1 MKPLPTGAEMLIK
14 GERVKDRVEY
24 ILNKYP
30 QAKGDYRVLD
40 WHYCRLFTG
49 VRISFSDFKKLRA
62 CPSFETIHRRY
73 REVCKE
79 KGYAPS
85 QRVQMKRAMREQAH
99 ENYYKNRQLD
109 ITDYI

>member
-1 MKPLPTGAEMLIK
+1 MDNPSGAEMLAK
-14 GERVKDRVEY
+14 TEKVKDRVEF

-30 QAKGDYRVLD
+30 QAKGDYRILD

-49 VRISFSDFKKLRA
+49 VRLSFANFKKLRA

-73 REVCKE
+73 REICKE

-85 QRVQMKRAMREQAH
+85 ERVQMKRERRQLAFQH
-99 ENYYKNRQLD
+99 NYGKNRQLD
-109 ITDYI
+109 MMDYI